1 MPGPYKVLRKIADG
15 GMAEIF
21 LGLQSGAAGFVRP
34 VVLKRI
40 RAGLAHRPGLRGAL
54 IDEARAAMG
63 LGHSNIV
70 QVLDLG
76 ISGGVEYLVLELV
89 HGWDL
94 QCLLRRTT
102 AAGTPLPLPLGV
114 HIASEVCRALAFVH
128 SWTDA
133 ERPFGI
139 VHCDVNPHNILVSE
153 EGEVKL
159 TDFGIA
165 VARGAPGAAGG
176 DVVKGKAGFMSP
188 EQSSGEALDARS
200 DLYSLGSTLFLMA
213 TGRRPFEGSSD
224 LEALELN
231 KKGRFPNPTRLR
243 SDLPPQIDAVI
254 RKAMQRSP
262 RKRYPGAEAMLADLE
277 QVLREFPERAGPSHL
292 KRWLGELAARDG
304 DRPITRGQPGLECGP
319 GLCLAAA
326 ALELAASDARGDTH
340 LRAAMPPPIPAD
352 ALGASMVD
360 EPHAVPR
367 AG

>member
-1 MPGPYKVLRKIADG
+1 MPGPYRVLRKIADG

-40 RAGLAHRPGLRGAL
+40 RASQASLPGSRSAL
-54 IDEARAAMG
+54 VGEARAAMG
-63 LGHSNIV
+63 LLHSNIV

-76 ISGGVEYLVLELV
+76 VSGGVEYLVLELV

-94 QCLLRRTT
+94 QCLLRRS
-102 AAGTPLPLPLGV
+102 AAADAPLPLPLGL
-114 HIASEVCRALAFVH
+114 HIVSEVCRALAFAH
-128 SWTDA
+128 SWTDP

-165 VARGAPGAAGG
+165 VARGAPSAAGC

-188 EQSSGEALDARS
+188 EQSAGKVLDARS
-200 DLYSLGSTLFLMA
+200 DLYSLGSTLFMMA
-213 TGRRPFEGSSD
+213 TGRRPFEGSTD

-243 SDLPPQIDAVI
+243 SDLPPQMDAVI

-277 QVLREFPERAGPSHL
+277 QILRESPERAGQSQL
-292 KRWLGELAARDG
+292 KRWLAELAARDG
-304 DRPITRGQPGLECGP
+304 DRPITRGHPGLECGP

-326 ALELAASDARGDTH
+326 ALELKTSAARGDTPP
-340 LRAAMPPPIPAD
+340 RAAMPPPIPAD
-352 ALGASMVD
+352 ALGASIAD

-367 AG
+367 PG